1 MAKVAGHLT
10 RQITVPFLLAVICI
24 SVFMFNYY
32 SQLTQ
37 VHCTC
42 VDWSRDKKEVAQEE
56 LHAESVPAVPAVRR
70 TVRRAA
76 RRSKAKGTAIVA
88 RRVHTQSNAT
98 TLAKVVMNAACT
110 ELFSSIVK
118 RGIPRRF
125 NEQSVVSDAKG
136 VRDCPWAPNVSATL
150 HFQESHR
157 NVTGGAG
164 RVIVTQTNSP
174 VKSNI
179 TYDASKKTITVDKNL
194 HGMFIKEFPERSGRY
209 PRCAVVG
216 NGGILT
222 NSSCGSQINA
232 ADFVIRCNLAPVHGA
247 FAVDVGSKTNLVTAN
262 PTIIVNKFQSLNFRR
277 QPFVKEMA
285 EYKDTIILVSGFSF
299 AALTPIAMRLAFT
312 LEDFGAQQRVAFFN
326 PDYMRAIARFWK
338 GQGVNEPRPSSGLM
352 MTSVAMD
359 LCDEVHVYGFWPF
372 DRAVPPGAGGAG
384 VELTHHYYDDQKPNR
399 RHSMPHEFLEL
410 LALHS
415 RGVLRLHVGECA
427 AP

>member
-1 MAKVAGHLT
+1 MARVVGHLT

-42 VDWSRDKKEVAQEE
+42 VDWNTDKKEVAQEE
-56 LHAESVPAVPAVRR
+56 VHAKRVAAVPAVRR
-70 TVRRAA
+70 PA
-76 RRSKAKGTAIVA
+76 RRSKGKGTAIVA
-88 RRVHTQSNAT
+88 RKVHRHRNAV
-98 TLAKVVMNAACT
+98 TLAKAVMSTACT
-110 ELFSSIVK
+110 ELFSNIVN
-118 RGIPRRF
+118 RGIPKRF
-125 NEQSVVSDAKG
+125 NEQNVVSDAKG
-136 VRDCPWAPNVSATL
+136 VGDCPWAPNVSSTL
-150 HFQESHR
+150 QFQDIHQ

-164 RVIVTQTNSP
+164 QVMVTQTNSP
-174 VKSNI
+174 VQSNI

-216 NGGILT
+216 NGGILA
-222 NSSCGSQINA
+222 NSSCGSQIDA
-232 ADFVIRCNLAPVHGA
+232 ADFVIRCNLAPVHGR
-247 FAVDVGSKTNLVTAN
+247 FAVDVGSKTNIVTAN

-285 EYKDTIILVSGFSF
+285 AYKDTIILVSGFSF
-299 AALTPIAMRLAFT
+299 ASLTPIAMRLIFT

-372 DRAVPPGAGGAG
+372 DRAIPSGAGGVAA
-384 VELTHHYYDDQKPNR
+384 ELTHHYYDDQKPNR